1 MDSRTGDDSSV
12 GDGDPS
18 RRGNFVING
27 DITASVGTTNPGI
40 GLTANLS
47 GMLRAISEEIRALPR
62 SSSDLVERALRELTD
77 GFGSSSRRTRY
88 DAAQRRLVRSQL
100 RSLRRLLTNEPELQD
115 AMALRSL
122 VEHASILADQL
133 LETGDGFSVEQKRL
147 EAVLE
152 RRVAEALGRRQ
163 FGKAGMGSI
172 SYHPSNEDE
181 AANSFLRSTPVSVY
195 VDGDHAEVEEALAG
209 VLEAFGLEITD
220 SFPPIRGSWYRAF
233 VTRAKK
239 AATAPEFTSR
249 LAKLERALELQVI
262 HRAQAEVDAAQGDAV
277 AKLITA
283 LGKSPDAIIQI
294 GSVLLIKVGGVP
306 VVRNLTQIELGH
318 LERNP
323 ALFRDPA
330 AALHELQQVSH
341 NAERVISAD

>member
-1 MDSRTGDDSSV
+1 MDSRTGDDSSF

-18 RRGNFVING
+18 RTGSFVING
-27 DITASVGTTNPGI
+27 DIPGSAGSTNPSI
-40 GLTANLS
+40 ELTANLS
-47 GMLRAISEEIRALPR
+47 RTLRAISEEIRALPR
-62 SSSDLVERALRELTD
+62 GSSDLVERSLRELTD
-77 GFGSSSRRTRY
+77 GFGSSSRRTRH
-88 DAAQRRLVRSQL
+88 DAAQRRLLRSQL
-100 RSLRRLLTNEPELQD
+100 RTLGRLLKNEPEFQD
-115 AMALRSL
+115 AVALRTL
-122 VEHASILADQL
+122 VNHANILADQL
-133 LETGDGFSVEQKRL
+133 PETGDGFSAEQKRW
-147 EAVLE
+147 EVALE

-163 FGKAGMGSI
+163 FGKSGIGSI
-172 SYHPSNEDE
+172 SYHPSNEGE
-181 AANSFLRSTPVSVY
+181 ATSSFLRSTPVSVY

-233 VTRAKK
+233 VTRTKK

-249 LAKLERALELQVI
+249 IAKLERALELQAI

-283 LGKSPDAIIQI
+283 LGKSPNAIIQI
-294 GSVLLIKVGGVP
+294 GSVLLIKVDGVP

>member
-1 MDSRTGDDSSV
+1 
-12 GDGDPS
+12 
-18 RRGNFVING
+18 
-27 DITASVGTTNPGI
+27 
-40 GLTANLS
+40 
-47 GMLRAISEEIRALPR
+47 MLHEISEEIRGLPR
-62 SSSDLVERALRELTD
+62 SSSDAVDRSLRELTD
-77 GFGSSSRRTRY
+77 GFGSVSRRAKY
-88 DAAQRRLVRSQL
+88 DGAQRRLVQFQL
-100 RSLRRLLTNEPELQD
+100 RSLRRLLENEPELQD
-115 AMALRSL
+115 VAMLRSL
-122 VEHASILADQL
+122 VENANILADQL
-133 LETGDGFSVEQKRL
+133 PQTGDGFSPRQKRW

-152 RRVAEALGRRQ
+152 RKVAEALGRRQ
-163 FGKAGMGSI
+163 FGTAG
-172 SYHPSNEDE
+172 YHPGHEDG
-181 AANSFLRSTPVSVY
+181 ASDSFLRSTPVSVY
-195 VDGDHAEVEEALAG
+195 VDGEHAGVEEALAD
-209 VLEAFGLEITD
+209 VLAAFGLEITD

-283 LGKSPDAIIQI
+283 LGKSPNAIIQI
-294 GSVLLIKVGGVP
+294 GSVLLIKVDGVP